1 MSTLTFDWALES
13 IGHVQQTGQFAK
25 HMFMRRGHN
34 PWMHCYALT
43 MLSPSMNHTDNALLL
58 VLLIVVG

>member
-25 HMFMRRGHN
+25 H
-34 PWMHCYALT
+34 
-43 MLSPSMNHTDNALLL
+43 
-58 VLLIVVG
+58 IVHAQGP